1 MVRRRAAGTVLM
13 LHRQER
19 FYNHVIISRDYPKER
34 EESTAASDSGF
45 PFSAGR
51 GLPAEL
57 LRPESLPGEF
67 FCGRP
72 ESGRNRAYGR
82 AACPA
87 RFPFLPR
94 ASEKNAA
101 RSARDYFPRLFFF
114 SFSSIQSLFSSVTSA
129 IRMCSVNNKK
139 QFLQSCTRVQKIGC
153 LKSKMHLLTTPA
165 DTTIF

>member
-1 MVRRRAAGTVLM
+1 MPELCYDTRGEGLNEVVRRRAAGTVWM
-13 LHRQER
+13 LHQQDK

-34 EESTAASDSGF
+34 EKSTAASDSGF

-82 AACPA
+82 AVCPA

-94 ASEKNAA
+94 ASKKTPPGRPAIIS
-101 RSARDYFPRLFFF
+101 RVY
-114 SFSSIQSLFSSVTSA
+114 SFSYFFGGISGCDIP
-129 IRMCSVNNKK
+129 
-139 QFLQSCTRVQKIGC
+139 FLQKMRYTGKRVLFKGGLIPC
-153 LKSKMHLLTTPA
+153 DFL
-165 DTTIF
+165 